1 MMDNDDKRYW
11 LDDCAMTVNDLESV
25 TGLDLFPLL
34 PDDVEN
40 TVESQ
45 LRFPFWGIKE
55 R

>member
-1 MMDNDDKRYW
+1 MDNDDKRYW
-11 LDDCAMTVNDLESV
+11 LDDCAMTVNDLEAI
-25 TGLDLFPLL
+25 TGIDFFPLL

-45 LRFPFWGIKE
+45 LRLPFWNIRE